1 MCDNEYKD
9 RFGTRTAP
17 AAAATVMLYSS
28 LKEYLEIVSHPNSYA
43 GYIEIAA
50 AQLLYNNIFFNV
62 VVAGTAVFHPIT
74 NPPLDNKHVIR
85 VYHPHAMHF
94 PTLPHRPTL
103 NSAWY
108 VLRRVQNPFLRHL
121 RILIKMKFE

>member
-50 AQLLYNNIFFNV
+50 AQQLLDDISINV
-62 VVAGTAVFHPIT
+62 VVAGTAVFPPVP
-74 NPPLDNKHVIR
+74 NPPLNNKKALYVT
-85 VYHPHAMHF
+85 YDPHAMHYCA
-94 PTLPHRPTL
+94 LPPR
-103 NSAWY
+103 SAWY
-108 VLRRVQNPFLRHL
+108 VLRRTKKSFLRHL
-121 RILIKMKFE
+121 LILTK